1 MKITR
6 NELRGLIKEEMVRL
20 AEGDFP
26 EEKYGMS
33 DLPFGQEPGPQMG
46 AQEMGMVSVPAGWAE
61 RVVAHTII
69 GKIGRADALPFLKAV
84 LEGDYAADKE
94 LTGHIM
100 RILGADVQTFNSLD
114 PQGKFTDGVV
124 EELRK
129 ALGQPGR
136 RADL

>member
-1 MKITR
+1 
-6 NELRGLIKEEMVRL
+6 
-20 AEGDFP
+20 
-26 EEKYGMS
+26 
-33 DLPFGQEPGPQMG
+33 
-46 AQEMGMVSVPAGWAE
+46 
-61 RVVAHTII
+61 VAHTII

-100 RILGADVQTFNSLD
+100 SILGADVQTFNSLD